1 VCDTVLL
8 SLSVH
13 QKKKTFKTASTKCRS
28 NKATYGDENYSDSEV
43 CLSTQQAGFS
53 RRSENTSQRKKLLK
67 RQTNA
72 KAAQIHAESGITTDG
87 ASISKSNKL
96 AEASCVCPGKQEVN
110 SISRYV

>member
-1 VCDTVLL
+1 L

-28 NKATYGDENYSDSEV
+28 NDDNYSDSEV
-43 CLSTQQAGFS
+43 WLSTQQTGFS
-53 RRSENTSQRKKLLK
+53 RKSKNTSQRKKLLTS
-67 RQTNA
+67 QTKA

-87 ASISKSNKL
+87 TSMCKSNKL
-96 AEASCVCPGKQEVN
+96 AEASCICPKVN